1 MPFLTAG
8 DGSLIN
14 IAHVAKI
21 EVNERA
27 GDDSGGRVGE
37 WVALN
42 SSGGVLGRRS
52 DYPSLLEANYY
63 LAKVIGS

>member
-52 DYPSLLEANYY
+52 DYPS
-63 LAKVIGS
+63 